1 MTTPLLTTLA
11 LLLAVASSNSDC
23 RHGNFDADG
32 VEWEGPET
40 CAEPRRRFLQTT
52 DYIRVAPDSIQVEIH
67 LNESHATDYEFNL
80 LVTNTGPSVEVVDF
94 TDLTRDLDIIEH
106 QPTAPNMS
114 PLVDRP
120 SRVAGTEGFT
130 RGRDGEEDFK
140 STRAI
145 IDIAGRDP
153 ADVLRLLEQ
162 LSAPL
167 KRAMI
172 LHKLELGVLQ
182 AAADANMSSVIEEVA
197 SLGLVVEADLPL
209 TLTGQSVKWIE
220 LTESITEQS
229 HHGQEN
235 DLRRPAPQWS
245 LVDLGVDGI
254 SKGIGSWRVD
264 EGSKVAV
271 AVLDSGVD
279 FEHPSLEGSIAI
291 NVAER
296 EGRTG
301 VDSDNNDFVDDVRG
315 WNFVADNGNVMDN
328 IGHGTHCAG
337 LIAANG
343 NDGLIG
349 TGSSY
354 ARVLP
359 LKIFDVGGD
368 GYGKLSDALRAIDYA
383 VSRGVKISSI
393 SWVVGGYSEAFR
405 LAVERAKNYH
415 HIFVASAGNSGMNLD
430 ETGGSYPCGFAASNV
445 LCVGAHG
452 PDRSLIPASNFG
464 RGNANSH
471 GDPCTFEVISVVDVS
486 APGAYVISTTID
498 GGSDVMAGTS
508 VAAAQIAGVVAMLV
522 GARRPFPLHFDDI
535 VVAITTTAVAPSGTA
550 FGHVDASRSLEVVT
564 GRRTLRKTI
573 YVSAG
578 HPRKAISRI
587 RMRPHQSKAVSVIVS
602 SLQTSIGYREYDVRG
617 SIGGSLVDISIKVRA
632 TGGSFSGDETAKCE
646 LSNNGTL
653 DFGQVVVGQESGVV
667 FDIRNAGDM
676 EVSVVPDNLA
686 DWSPLLTVMEP
697 TTAVALRSG
706 DSMRVKIS
714 LVAREVEW
722 LRFPIDSLIGG
733 CDPMQVVAHVVPNP
747 LVVYG
752 GPTTVSLPAGQRSSV
767 VMVNVSNPSNYTTHR
782 ASLRPRERYYLFEA
796 VAAESVSFP
805 LTSIGE
811 GWKEDMDLNGTGID
825 CSTQQQPTVV
835 QLGRG
840 VVYDGDE
847 VDRVSILCGG
857 LVMIPPFNRPLHVNS
872 SSRFIAAYWVSPD
885 HALCDGERGCRV
897 SYLVTVEGLVVEWR
911 YLYSVETA
919 ANVTVQLQLRYDG
932 RVALLYPAQRPYLPE
947 AAVVGLGH
955 ANFASWIN
963 NTGPMALLWTPRVS
977 STAVDVPPGEVVTV
991 DATLHWPPFGANGWA
1006 YDGSCG
1012 HGLDCANQSS
1022 SEFVWSDHI
1031 NIISGASAA
1040 YYHQVSAYGTE
1051 LLYADVLDDNGTL
1064 SSDGGHTLI
1073 EVLALDGRGYV
1084 NSAEDGLLV
1093 TVSMLVGVEPFDTVD
1108 VLLKAGLAR
1117 ASFEV
1122 PAGKAP
1128 VSVTAKST
1136 REVEIPF
1143 GVVNCGGNFVAGDN
1157 DLRYLLWNPSDGRLM
1172 CAVLNGSA
1180 LSAVGMGGALGGG
1193 MWISVMM
1200 ANHRGQVMVPSD
1212 RIPRRSGMVIL
1223 GQESDSLGSGHC
1235 EGFCVFGGLLDL
1247 NVWRYLREAVEK
1259 VIRELPITTTT
1270 EDPRDKKPTPEAPT
1284 RTAITLTGVTTTT
1297 TTTTTWW
1304 NTSTTVG
1311 TNAAPWTTT
1320 ELLVTMPTTTPITTV
1335 GVTTTT
1341 AVWSAVEAPTTMD
1354 VTTTTDGVHP
1364 TTAETTTASVTSSAV
1379 HSTTTGYTG
1388 NGTRRLRESG
1398 YEEEE
1403 GRLAKV
1409 SPEGMGLNGGPQ
1421 LWFAVAVII
1430 TIFMGF
1436 GVLCVRAMRRRA
1448 LSDKEQPL
1456 EYEKSEE

>member
-1 MTTPLLTTLA
+1 
-11 LLLAVASSNSDC
+11 
-23 RHGNFDADG
+23 
-32 VEWEGPET
+32 
-40 CAEPRRRFLQTT
+40 
-52 DYIRVAPDSIQVEIH
+52 
-67 LNESHATDYEFNL
+67 
-80 LVTNTGPSVEVVDF
+80 
-94 TDLTRDLDIIEH
+94 
-106 QPTAPNMS
+106 
-114 PLVDRP
+114 
-120 SRVAGTEGFT
+120 
-130 RGRDGEEDFK
+130 
-140 STRAI
+140 
-145 IDIAGRDP
+145 
-153 ADVLRLLEQ
+153 
-162 LSAPL
+162 
-167 KRAMI
+167 
-172 LHKLELGVLQ
+172 
-182 AAADANMSSVIEEVA
+182 
-197 SLGLVVEADLPL
+197 
-209 TLTGQSVKWIE
+209 
-220 LTESITEQS
+220 
-229 HHGQEN
+229 
-235 DLRRPAPQWS
+235 
-245 LVDLGVDGI
+245 
-254 SKGIGSWRVD
+254 
-264 EGSKVAV
+264 
-271 AVLDSGVD
+271 
-279 FEHPSLEGSIAI
+279 HPSLEGSIAI
-291 NVAER
+291 NGAER

-301 VDSDNNDFVDDVRG
+301 VDDDNNDFVDDVRG

-337 LIAANG
+337 LIAGNG

-393 SWVVGGYSEAFR
+393 NWVVGSYSEAFR
-405 LAVERAKNYH
+405 LAVERAKNYG

-430 ETGGSYPCGFAASNV
+430 GTGGSYPCGFAAPNV

-464 RGNANSH
+464 R
-471 GDPCTFEVISVVDVS
+471 VVDVS
-486 APGAYVISTTID
+486 APGAYVVSSTID

-508 VAAAQIAGVVAMLV
+508 VAAAQVAGVVAMLV

-550 FGHVDASRSLEVVT
+550 FGHVDASRALEAIT
-564 GRRTLRKTI
+564 GRGTLRKPI
-573 YVSAG
+573 YVAAG
-578 HPRKAISRI
+578 HPGRAISRI
-587 RMRPHQSKAVSVIVS
+587 RLRPHQSKAISVIVS

-617 SIGGSLVDISIKVRA
+617 SIGGGLVDISIKVRA
-632 TGGSFSGDETAKCE
+632 TGGSFSGDDMAKCE

-667 FDIRNAGDM
+667 FHLRNSGAMD
-676 EVSVVPDNLA
+676 VSVVSDVLA

-706 DSMRVKIS
+706 DSMRVKINF
-714 LVAREVEW
+714 VAREVGW

-767 VMVNVSNPSNYTTHR
+767 VVVNVSNPSNDTTHR
-782 ASLRPRERYYLFEA
+782 ASLKPRERYYLFEA
-796 VAAESVSFP
+796 VTAESVSFP
-805 LTSIGE
+805 LTSIGG
-811 GWKEDMDLNGTGID
+811 GWKKDMDLNGTGID

-835 QLGRG
+835 QFGRS
-840 VVYDGDE
+840 VIYDGDE
-847 VDRVSILCGG
+847 VDRVGILCNG
-857 LVMIPPFNRPLHVNS
+857 LVMIPPFNRPSHLNN

-885 HALCDGERGCRV
+885 HALCDGDRGCRV
-897 SYLVTVEGLVVEWR
+897 SYLVTVEGLVVEWT
-911 YLYSVETA
+911 YLYSVEIA

-932 RVALLYPAQRPYLPE
+932 RVALLYPAQRQYLPE

-955 ANFASWIN
+955 TNFAPWIN

-977 STAVDVPPGEVVTV
+977 STAVDVPPGEVVTI

-1012 HGLDCANQSS
+1012 HGLDCVNQSS

-1031 NIISGASAA
+1031 SIISSGASAA

-1051 LLYADVLDDNGTL
+1051 LLYVDVLDDNGAL

-1108 VLLKAGLAR
+1108 VLLKAGR
-1117 ASFEV
+1117 ASVSFEV

-1128 VSVTAKST
+1128 VSVTAKAT

-1143 GVVNCGGNFVAGDN
+1143 GVVNCGGNFVAGEN
-1157 DLRYLLWNPSDGRLM
+1157 DLRYLLWNPSDGRLV
-1172 CAVLNGSA
+1172 CAVLNGSMWTP
-1180 LSAVGMGGALGGG
+1180 VGMGGALNGG

-1212 RIPRRSGMVIL
+1212 RIPRRSGMVIF

-1259 VIRELPITTTT
+1259 VIREVPITTTT

-1297 TTTTTWW
+1297 TTTTWW
-1304 NTSTTVG
+1304 NTSTPSSTD
-1311 TNAAPWTTT
+1311 AALWTTT

-1335 GVTTTT
+1335 GATTST
-1341 AVWSAVEAPTTMD
+1341 AVWSAVEAPTTMA
-1354 VTTTTDGVHP
+1354 VTTTTDEVNP

-1379 HSTTTGYTG
+1379 HSSTTGYTG

-1398 YEEEE
+1398 YERGEE
-1403 GRLAKV
+1403 GSLAEV
-1409 SPEGMGLNGGPQ
+1409 SSEGTGLNGGPQ
-1421 LWFAVAVII
+1421 LWFAAAVII

-1436 GVLCVRAMRRRA
+1436 GILCVRAIRRRA
-1448 LSDKEQPL
+1448 LSDKERPL
-1456 EYEKSEE
+1456 EYEKSGE